1 MGYDIQN
8 SPEQDQALI
17 STNHTIIL
25 INLLP
30 QLMQILASSTLESCF
45 ITENQVVIL
54 TESDTSYCIK

>member
-17 STNHTIIL
+17 SANHTIIL

-30 QLMQILASSTLESCF
+30 QLMQIF
-45 ITENQVVIL
+45 
-54 TESDTSYCIK
+54 YH